1 MSGDFLVF
9 SLLPESDI
17 VMMSEGRVIMEL
29 WDAYDDN
36 LTDPSYRRQG
46 IAKELLDRVV
56 KEAKAYGCGV

>member
-1 MSGDFLVF
+1 
-9 SLLPESDI
+9 
-17 VMMSEGRVIMEL
+17 MMSEGRVIMEL